1 MLNAIT
7 CVKRIN
13 TTAQASHIACRIKP
27 VSYTHLDVYKRQL
40 LCNYLFG
47 KRSAGHVLA
56 FKVKH
61 GIPIG
66 ITQNIH
72 RLTVACALG
81 GQSGLVGAGFG
92 VIQGTHHLIGDK
104 IIRGAVDEQHRLF
117 TVLHLLQGGCF
128 LKAIARFGSRRG
140 AGRCV

>member
-1 MLNAIT
+1 MQTKLHNGLFVI
-7 CVKRIN
+7 
-13 TTAQASHIACRIKP
+13 
-27 VSYTHLDVYKRQL
+27 
-40 LCNYLFG
+40 FG

-81 GQSGLVGAGFG
+81 GQSGLCLLYTSDA
-92 VIQGTHHLIGDK
+92 
-104 IIRGAVDEQHRLF
+104 ADE
-117 TVLHLLQGGCF
+117 
-128 LKAIARFGSRRG
+128 
-140 AGRCV
+140 